1 MSGYAFCNYVKF
13 LEPSGS
19 SYAETN
25 YYFQNFTINGTRS
38 RGGDTYIFAPFALAT
53 GGGEKGGD
61 RSANTLG
68 IGVSTEA
75 GNTIVLNLFKQ
86 AVKDRW
92 LLKVETVSLNI
103 SSFADDLLVSTET
116 WRIASYQMDT
126 QLIRLQLI
134 SPLDAVRS
142 QVPRRKLSEDLV
154 GALPTTGQ
162 ISI

>member
-38 RGGDTYIFAPFALAT
+38 RGGDVYIFAPFALAT

-75 GNTIVLNLFKQ
+75 GNTIILNLFKQ

>member
-75 GNTIVLNLFKQ
+75 GNTIILNLFKQ

>member
-75 GNTIVLNLFKQ
+75 GNTIILNLFKQ

-142 QVPRRKLSEDLV
+142 QVPRRRLSEDLV